1 MEELEEL
8 EPIDDG
14 EISAVAPAPPRT
26 SIPPPIPKQALER
39 TLIGERRSPL
49 LADGRVSGPPARPSS
64 TPPTASRPSLPPAPP
79 PVGATSSS
87 APPSSGIYRIPETKT
102 EIDRWKDVV
111 RELELKV
118 RLRDDLISELKRSLE
133 EHKKLEARV
142 ASTDTRVAAAEA
154 RALAAD
160 ERAAAAEQRAAAAD
174 ERAAAAEQRASSAE
188 QRAARV
194 PAAAPDDLKRIKG
207 IGPSFERKLRTLGVN
222 SYADVA
228 GWTEADIERIS
239 EALAI
244 LPQRI
249 SRDGWI
255 ESARQLLTK

>member
-8 EPIDDG
+8 EPIDEG

-39 TLIGERRSPL
+39 TLVGERRSPL
-49 LADGRVSGPPARPSS
+49 LADGRVSGPPARL
-64 TPPTASRPSLPPAPP
+64 SLPPAPP
-79 PVGATSSS
+79 PVGATPSS

-133 EHKKLEARV
+133 EHKKL
-142 ASTDTRVAAAEA
+142 VAAAEA
-154 RALAAD
+154 RVASSEARVAASEARSAAAEARANAVE
-160 ERAAAAEQRAAAAD
+160 ERVAAAEQRAA
-174 ERAAAAEQRASSAE
+174 SAE
-188 QRAARV
+188 QRAAGV
-194 PAAAPDDLKRIKG
+194 PAAALDDLKRIKG
-207 IGPSFERKLRTLGVN
+207 IGPAFERKLRTLGVN

-249 SRDGWI
+249 ARDGWI
-255 ESARQLLTK
+255 ESARELLAK

>member
-26 SIPPPIPKQALER
+26 SIPPPIPKHALER
-39 TLIGERRSPL
+39 TLVGERRSPL
-49 LADGRVSGPPARPSS
+49 LADGRVSGPPARS
-64 TPPTASRPSLPPAPP
+64 SLPPAPP
-79 PVGATSSS
+79 PVGAMPSSS
-87 APPSSGIYRIPETKT
+87 PPSSGIYRIPETKT

-133 EHKKLEARV
+133 EHKKLVTNAEARS
-142 ASTDTRVAAAEA
+142 AATEARIAAAEA
-154 RALAAD
+154 RAIAAD
-160 ERAAAAEQRAAAAD
+160 ERAAAS
-174 ERAAAAEQRASSAE
+174 EQRASSAE
-188 QRAARV
+188 QRAASV

-207 IGPSFERKLRTLGVN
+207 IGPAFERKLRTLGVN
-222 SYADVA
+222 SYADVV
-228 GWTEADIERIS
+228 GWTDADIECIS

-249 SRDGWI
+249 ARDGWI
-255 ESARQLLTK
+255 ESARELLAK

>member
-1 MEELEEL
+1 MTERFGGGPGTPVNLL
-8 EPIDDG
+8 
-14 EISAVAPAPPRT
+14 
-26 SIPPPIPKQALER
+26 PPPIPKQALER

-49 LADGRVSGPPARPSS
+49 LADGRVSGPPARSS
-64 TPPTASRPSLPPAPP
+64 LPAPP
-79 PVGATSSS
+79 PVGAAPSS

-133 EHKKLEARV
+133 ELKKLATGAEARV
-142 ASTDTRVAAAEA
+142 ASAEARMAATEARLASTDARAAAAEA
-154 RALAAD
+154 RAVAAD
-160 ERAAAAEQRAAAAD
+160 ERAAAAE
-174 ERAAAAEQRASSAE
+174 ERASIAE
-188 QRAARV
+188 QRAASV
-194 PAAAPDDLKRIKG
+194 PGAAPDDLKRIKG

-228 GWTEADIERIS
+228 GWTAADIERIS

-249 SRDGWI
+249 ARDGWI
-255 ESARQLLTK
+255 ESARELLSAK